1 AAITR
6 QFFQNAGIAQF
17 AVGTNYVPRDG
28 LAMIHEGEAIIP
40 RAFNPSAGGAGNA
53 DMVAEI
59 RALRKDLAALQA
71 SSEATAASSRK
82 TAAMI

>member
-1 AAITR
+1 
-6 QFFQNAGIAQF
+6 
-17 AVGTNYVPRDG
+17 
-28 LAMIHEGEAIIP
+28 MIHEGEAIIP

-82 TAAMI
+82 TAAMIETATEGGRAMLTETYT